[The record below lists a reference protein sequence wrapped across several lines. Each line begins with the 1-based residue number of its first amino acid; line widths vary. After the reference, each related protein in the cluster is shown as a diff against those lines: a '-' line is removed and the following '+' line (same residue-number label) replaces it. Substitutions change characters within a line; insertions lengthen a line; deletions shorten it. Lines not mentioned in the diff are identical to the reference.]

1 MASPDDFLTTHKN
14 GVIAINNLNQTL
26 DSLYSK
32 LSYAYGTTTSGGL
45 SAATAVTTSPGRL
58 VRIHVLVAGSAT
70 GFASN
75 YATSPITTASG
86 DGANVT
92 VNFTGGVTFSPGDT
106 VVVSGAVPAGINGSY
121 TAGGGSGTNVVI
133 FPNAIAAFGPSAS
146 PGTVFRKIVANDIC
160 AIPNTVGTY
169 EVGAQFA
176 NGLYVSPGTG
186 QSVAVTYSL
195 D

>member
-14 GVIAINNLNQTL
+14 GVIAINNLSQTL
-26 DSLYSK
+26 DALYEK
-32 LSYAYGTTTSGGL
+32 LTYVYGTTTSDGL
-45 SAATAVTTSPGRL
+45 SAAAAVTRSPGRL
-58 VRIHVLVAGSAT
+58 VRIHVLVAGASA
-70 GFASN
+70 GSASD
-75 YATSPITTASG
+75 YATSPISTASG

-106 VVVSGAVPAGINGSY
+106 VVVSGAVPAGINGTY
-121 TAGGGSGTNVVI
+121 TAGGGSGTNVVV
-133 FPNAIAAFGPSAS
+133 FPNAIAAFGPAAS
-146 PGTVFRKIVANDIC
+146 PGTVFKQYVANQLC

-169 EVGAQFA
+169 EIGAQFSS
-176 NGLYVSPGTG
+176 GLYVTPGTG

>member
-26 DSLYSK
+26 DALYSK
-32 LSYAYGTTTSGGL
+32 LSYVYGTTTSSGL
-45 SAATAVTTSPGRL
+45 SAATAVATAAGRL
-58 VRIHVLVAGSAT
+58 VRIHVLVAGSAP
-70 GFASN
+70 GSASD
-75 YATSPITTASG
+75 YETSPITTASG

-92 VNFTGGVTFSPGDT
+92 INFTGGVTFAPGDT
-106 VVVSGAVPAGINGSY
+106 VVVSGAVPAGINGTY

-133 FPNAIAAFGPSAS
+133 FPNAIAAFGPAPS
-146 PGTVFRKIVANDIC
+146 PGTVFRKVVANDIC

-169 EVGAQFA
+169 EVGAQFSR
-176 NGLYVSPGTG
+176 GLYVTPGTG